1 MTPANPAQQAIQ
13 WLEQQLTDLAGIR
26 NATPRD
32 PSFKNWRQATLTVMQ
47 RIWPGDQ
54 ERQERFRRIPFSPAD
69 PRADA
74 RTVREWYSRGCQEA
88 SRVLQGFVNDI
99 RAQGV
104 PAPAA
109 DVAAKPSS
117 GEFGVDFPT
126 VDLPSGDLGAAPAT
140 PDDAMDDLLR
150 DLGPASGSTPR
161 VPVAPAFQASEPT
174 SPSVPHAQ
182 APVTASAPPAPAS
195 SAPPPAAPASSAP
208 PPAAPA
214 SSAPPPAAP
223 AAGSSVQVRQ
233 PQPKKGVGARLR
245 DLLGFAQIFQP
256 GSPPPPEPSP
266 APPNGLEII
275 PVGDEPVAGAP
286 GARATP
292 PAPTMP
298 AAPSLPP
305 VAAAPV
311 PAASVTPPSVVP
323 GTSGTGGDPHPEPGM
338 SVVMSRPTTL
348 RGSIEKVSIE
358 SLISPEF
365 RDETAPD
372 PLAAPHLRPMG
383 APVEDVAPASAAPA
397 APAQLPVNQAPPAPV
412 AAPAVDSTPASRS
425 MEVIAPGDDLFVGKR
440 EAQIPA
446 APAPSGSWPLPTPS
460 SASLPKPTPSQ
471 AMPAA
476 TPSQRMPA
484 PTPSQSMPEP
494 TPSQRMAV
502 PAPEPTPSQSMPE
515 PTPSQSMPAP
525 TPSQSMPAPTP
536 SQSMPAP
543 SRADLPQVQPSAIIP
558 MPPIVPAPGEPAA
571 AKTPSRREK
580 EAKPAPAKVIP
591 LPRQA
596 PEPVVDEPE
605 MDLPSTEDHISRE
618 IPVDPEEFAQATEDF
633 MRSSPVLGATG
644 RKVKRGYDRD
654 PAAQAFD
661 DPDAI
666 AVAATMDDL
675 AELGVPASR
684 HPEAKA
690 RLLDL
695 ARRIEK
701 GEVEWAVL
709 RKAVSF
715 AMEYPEL
722 ARRLIPILLPWIER
736 AA

>member
-1 MTPANPAQQAIQ
+1 MTPTNPALQSIQ

-88 SRVLQGFVNDI
+88 SRVLQGFIHDI

-104 PAPAA
+104 PMPAA

-140 PDDAMDDLLR
+140 SDDVMDDLMR
-150 DLGPASGSTPR
+150 DLGPASGSGPR
-161 VPVAPAFQASEPT
+161 VPMAPAIQS
-174 SPSVPHAQ
+174 
-182 APVTASAPPAPAS
+182 PAPAPLHAPS
-195 SAPPPAAPASSAP
+195 VHAPATASTPAPAPPIPAP
-208 PPAAPA
+208 
-214 SSAPPPAAP
+214 AP
-223 AAGSSVQVRQ
+223 AAAASVQVRQ

-245 DLLGFAQIFQP
+245 DLLGFTQIFQP
-256 GSPPPPEPSP
+256 GAPQPADPTP
-266 APPNGLEII
+266 APADGLEII

-286 GARATP
+286 RP
-292 PAPTMP
+292 PAIAP
-298 AAPSLPP
+298 AAPAPVAASPLVPP
-305 VAAAPV
+305 VAAPPVAPG
-311 PAASVTPPSVVP
+311 SVTPTSAAPP
-323 GTSGTGGDPHPEPGM
+323 LTSGPADDPHPEPGM

-365 RDETAPD
+365 RDETTPD

-383 APVEDVAPASAAPA
+383 APDVSSEDAAPAPAAQAVPA
-397 APAQLPVNQAPPAPV
+397 APAQLPANQPPPAPV
-412 AAPAVDSTPASRS
+412 AAPAVDSTPVSKS
-425 MEVIAPGDDLFVGKR
+425 MDVVATGDDLFAGKR
-440 EAQIPA
+440 EAQIPT
-446 APAPSGSWPLPTPS
+446 APTPSGSWPLPTPS
-460 SASLPKPTPSQ
+460 SANLPKATPSQ
-471 AMPAA
+471 AMPA
-476 TPSQRMPA
+476 
-484 PTPSQSMPEP
+484 
-494 TPSQRMAV
+494 
-502 PAPEPTPSQSMPE
+502 

-525 TPSQSMPAPTP
+525 TPSQSMSAPTPSQTMPTPP

-558 MPPIVPAPGEPAA
+558 MPPIMPTPNEPSAA
-571 AKTPSRREK
+571 TTPSRREK
-580 EAKPAPAKVIP
+580 ATKPGPAKVIP

-596 PEPVVDEPE
+596 AKPVVNEPE
-605 MDLPSTEDHISRE
+605 LDLPSTEDHISRE

-644 RKVKRGYDRD
+644 RRVKRGYDHD
-654 PAAQAFD
+654 PPAPAFD
-661 DPDAI
+661 DADAI
-666 AVAATMDDL
+666 AVAATMEDL

-695 ARRIEK
+695 ARRVER
-701 GEVEWAVL
+701 GDVEWAAL
-709 RKAVSF
+709 RKAVWF

-722 ARRLIPILLPWIER
+722 ARRLMPILLPWIER

>member
-1 MTPANPAQQAIQ
+1 MTPPDHARQAIE

-54 ERQERFRRIPFSPAD
+54 DRQERFRRIPFSPAD

-88 SRVLQGFVNDI
+88 SRVLQGFVTDI

-104 PAPAA
+104 PEPAA
-109 DVAAKPSS
+109 DVASKPSS
-117 GEFGVDFPT
+117 GEFGADFPT

-140 PDDAMDDLLR
+140 SDDAMDDLLR

-161 VPVAPAFQASEPT
+161 VPVAPTLQSPAPPPLPA
-174 SPSVPHAQ
+174 PSVHAPSPPP
-182 APVTASAPPAPAS
+182 APAASAPPAPA
-195 SAPPPAAPASSAP
+195 APVAPVPAAA
-208 PPAAPA
+208 
-214 SSAPPPAAP
+214 
-223 AAGSSVQVRQ
+223 SSVQVRQ

-245 DLLGFAQIFQP
+245 DLLGFTQIFQP
-256 GSPPPPEPSP
+256 AGPQPPSPPPS
-266 APPNGLEII
+266 APPGGFEMI
-275 PVGDEPVAGAP
+275 PVGDEPVAGAAP
-286 GARATP
+286 SPPFAAIAPPTRPTVAPPQTVARP
-292 PAPTMP
+292 P
-298 AAPSLPP
+298 AAPPSL
-305 VAAAPV
+305 
-311 PAASVTPPSVVP
+311 TPPSAEPVA
-323 GTSGTGGDPHPEPGM
+323 DPQAEPGM

-358 SLISPEF
+358 SLISAEF
-365 RDETAPD
+365 RDETSPD
-372 PLAAPHLRPMG
+372 PLAAPHLRPAG
-383 APVEDVAPASAAPA
+383 APAEDAAPPPAAPA
-397 APAQLPVNQAPPAPV
+397 AAAPSAPAQLPANQPPPAPV
-412 AAPAVDSTPASRS
+412 AAPAVDSTPVSRS
-425 MEVIAPGDDLFVGKR
+425 MEVIAPGDELFAAKP
-440 EAQIPA
+440 ESQIPT
-446 APAPSGSWPLPTPS
+446 APTPSGSWPLPTPS
-460 SASLPKPTPSQ
+460 SANLQRPIMSESVAGTQSQEIPAILQPTPPPTTPSQ
-471 AMPAA
+471 AMPA
-476 TPSQRMPA
+476 PPPQGVSA
-484 PTPSQSMPEP
+484 PPP
-494 TPSQRMAV
+494 V
-502 PAPEPTPSQSMPE
+502 
-515 PTPSQSMPAP
+515 TPSQSMPAP
-525 TPSQSMPAPTP
+525 PAATP

-543 SRADLPQVQPSAIIP
+543 SRADLPQVQPSAVIP
-558 MPPIVPAPGEPAA
+558 MPPIVPAPTESEAA
-571 AKTPSRREK
+571 APPPKRSKQEK
-580 EAKPAPAKVIP
+580 PESSAKVIP
-591 LPRQA
+591 LPKHAAPKPAAQE
-596 PEPVVDEPE
+596 PEPVIRN
-605 MDLPSTEDHISRE
+605 TEDHISEE

-654 PAAQAFD
+654 PAAQAFE

-666 AVAATMDDL
+666 AVAATIEDL

-701 GEVEWAVL
+701 GDVEWAVL

-715 AMEYPEL
+715 SMEYPEL
-722 ARRLIPILLPWIER
+722 ARRLMPILLPWIER

>member
-1 MTPANPAQQAIQ
+1 MTPPNPAQQAIE

-54 ERQERFRRIPFSPAD
+54 DRQERFRRIPFSPAD

-126 VDLPSGDLGAAPAT
+126 VDLPSGDLGAAPTT
-140 PDDAMDDLLR
+140 PDDTMDDLLR

-161 VPVAPAFQASEPT
+161 VPMAPSLQAPAP
-174 SPSVPHAQ
+174 VHAPAVSS
-182 APVTASAPPAPAS
+182 APPMPAAPAPPAPA
-195 SAPPPAAPASSAP
+195 P
-208 PPAAPA
+208 
-214 SSAPPPAAP
+214 AP
-223 AAGSSVQVRQ
+223 AAASSVHVGP

-245 DLLGFAQIFQP
+245 DLLGFTQIFQP
-256 GSPPPPEPSP
+256 VTPQSQQPQPSP
-266 APPNGLEII
+266 APPSGLEII
-275 PVGDEPVAGAP
+275 PVGDEPVAGTPSAP
-286 GARATP
+286 PG
-292 PAPTMP
+292 
-298 AAPSLPP
+298 
-305 VAAAPV
+305 APV
-311 PAASVTPPSVVP
+311 PAAPTVAATPVAPPSVVAQGVTPPSTRNP
-323 GTSGTGGDPHPEPGM
+323 ADDPNPQPGM

-383 APVEDVAPASAAPA
+383 APAEDVAPAAAAPS
-397 APAQLPVNQAPPAPV
+397 APAQLPANQAPPAPV
-412 AAPAVDSTPASRS
+412 AAPTVDSTPASKS
-425 MEVIAPGDDLFVGKR
+425 MEVIAPGDELFAAKP

-446 APAPSGSWPLPTPS
+446 APTPSGSWPLPTPS
-460 SASLPKPTPSQ
+460 SANLQKPTPSQ
-471 AMPAA
+471 AMPA
-476 TPSQRMPA
+476 
-484 PTPSQSMPEP
+484 
-494 TPSQRMAV
+494 
-502 PAPEPTPSQSMPE
+502 

-525 TPSQSMPAPTP
+525 TPSQGMPAPTPSQAMPAPTP

-558 MPPIVPAPGEPAA
+558 MPSIVPPPVEAEAATPPAKG
-571 AKTPSRREK
+571 AKQERPESS
-580 EAKPAPAKVIP
+580 AKVIP
-591 LPRQA
+591 LPRPA
-596 PEPVVDEPE
+596 APKPVAVEPEPI
-605 MDLPSTEDHISRE
+605 LPDTEDHISRE

-654 PAAQAFD
+654 PATRSFD

-695 ARRIEK
+695 ARRLEQGEIE
-701 GEVEWAVL
+701 WSAL
-709 RKAVSF
+709 RKAVWF

-722 ARRLIPILLPWIER
+722 ARRLMPLLLPWIER